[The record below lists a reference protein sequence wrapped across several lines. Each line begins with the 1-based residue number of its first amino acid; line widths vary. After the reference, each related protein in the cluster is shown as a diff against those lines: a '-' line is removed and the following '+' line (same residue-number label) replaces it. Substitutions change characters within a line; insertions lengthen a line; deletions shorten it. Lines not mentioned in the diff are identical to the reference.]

1 MSWFSRLRNALHTRP
16 LDDALED
23 EIQDHLE
30 RRAAALREEGLSP
43 AEARRRAL
51 AAFGSV
57 TRVREQ
63 SRDIRMWA
71 GLDSA
76 RQDVRYA
83 WRTMRRTP
91 AFTIC
96 ALLSLSLA
104 IGANTAIFAIV
115 DAAMLRPL
123 PVPDAARVF
132 TLAAPTLAAG
142 TADATGESESF
153 SYPLYLQLRAAAG
166 ETARLAVFGPSDRA
180 DAQDPDPAVPA
191 GKVTQQFVSGEAFE
205 ILRVPPAV
213 GRLFSSDD
221 DRGPGTARTAVLSFE
236 YWRRHFN
243 QDPGVLGRSL
253 TLNNRPYQI
262 VGVAAEGFV
271 GVEPGRF
278 VDVWLPVMTF
288 DPGVFGNPSIN
299 LFRIV
304 GRLDASSRAER
315 LQARLQPVFHDRQL
329 TLIEQNAAMPA
340 AALKAFAARGIRV
353 RSGGIGASDFSR
365 SFARPLWIVW
375 TVAAAILLVACANV
389 ASLLLSRAAARSQE
403 MALRASLGASHGRL
417 VRQLLTESLL
427 LSALASALGWVLA
440 SLAAPWLVTL
450 LSTDSD
456 PVRLVLAM
464 DTRVLLFCAGTCTAT
479 ALIVGLLPAW
489 HGAGGR
495 ALAPVTPGSGT
506 HRPFLGRLF
515 VSVQVAFVFCL
526 VVAGAGFLSSL
537 HKLFTVDM
545 GFDPRHVTVL
555 TMRSDLGPRQDGL
568 RLTQQLQRQ
577 VAMRPNV
584 EGAAVGWWAMFT
596 DNRRTEQIVLEGRPP
611 SERQETFYRISPGYF
626 ATLRIPLLDGRDFG
640 VSDTDGGQTVPTIV
654 NRAFARR
661 YFGADAVI
669 GKAFQ
674 RGADG
679 ARHVIVGLAADAYY
693 SDLREGLQPVVYFP
707 MKPPRFFTLYVRSTL
722 EPASVRRLVEQEMT
736 TGTPGL
742 HLADVTTLEQ
752 LVGNTLVREKLLA
765 GVGGVFASLGLV
777 LVAVGLF
784 GLLSYSVVRR
794 TKEIGIRAAL
804 GARRPTLIALV
815 VQELF
820 AMMGG
825 GLIAGLLGSLAL
837 MRVIH
842 SQLFGIAL
850 ADPVVLS
857 VAAAIFLVTT
867 LAAVVLPAYRAA
879 TLDPMVALRR
889 E

>member
-1 MSWFSRLRNALHTRP
+1 
-16 LDDALED
+16 
-23 EIQDHLE
+23 
-30 RRAAALREEGLSP
+30 
-43 AEARRRAL
+43 
-51 AAFGSV
+51 
-57 TRVREQ
+57 
-63 SRDIRMWA
+63 
-71 GLDSA
+71 
-76 RQDVRYA
+76 
-83 WRTMRRTP
+83 
-91 AFTIC
+91 
-96 ALLSLSLA
+96 
-104 IGANTAIFAIV
+104 
-115 DAAMLRPL
+115 
-123 PVPDAARVF
+123 
-132 TLAAPTLAAG
+132 
-142 TADATGESESF
+142 
-153 SYPLYLQLRAAAG
+153 
-166 ETARLAVFGPSDRA
+166 
-180 DAQDPDPAVPA
+180 
-191 GKVTQQFVSGEAFE
+191 
-205 ILRVPPAV
+205 
-213 GRLFSSDD
+213 
-221 DRGPGTARTAVLSFE
+221 
-236 YWRRHFN
+236 
-243 QDPGVLGRSL
+243 
-253 TLNNRPYQI
+253 
-262 VGVAAEGFV
+262 
-271 GVEPGRF
+271 
-278 VDVWLPVMTF
+278 
-288 DPGVFGNPSIN
+288 
-299 LFRIV
+299 
-304 GRLDASSRAER
+304 
-315 LQARLQPVFHDRQL
+315 
-329 TLIEQNAAMPA
+329 
-340 AALKAFAARGIRV
+340 
-353 RSGGIGASDFSR
+353 
-365 SFARPLWIVW
+365 
-375 TVAAAILLVACANV
+375 
-389 ASLLLSRAAARSQE
+389 
-403 MALRASLGASHGRL
+403 
-417 VRQLLTESLL
+417 
-427 LSALASALGWVLA
+427 
-440 SLAAPWLVTL
+440 
-450 LSTDSD
+450 
-456 PVRLVLAM
+456 
-464 DTRVLLFCAGTCTAT
+464 
-479 ALIVGLLPAW
+479 
-489 HGAGGR
+489 
-495 ALAPVTPGSGT
+495 
-506 HRPFLGRLF
+506 
-515 VSVQVAFVFCL
+515 
-526 VVAGAGFLSSL
+526 
-537 HKLFTVDM
+537 VDM

-693 SDLREGLQPVVYFP
+693 SELREGLQPVVYFP

-722 EPASVRRLVEQEMT
+722 EPASVRRLVEQEMA

-742 HLADVTTLEQ
+742 HLAGVTTLEQ

-825 GLIAGLLGSLAL
+825 GLIAGLLGSLVL

-879 TLDPMVALRR
+879 TLDPMVALRQ